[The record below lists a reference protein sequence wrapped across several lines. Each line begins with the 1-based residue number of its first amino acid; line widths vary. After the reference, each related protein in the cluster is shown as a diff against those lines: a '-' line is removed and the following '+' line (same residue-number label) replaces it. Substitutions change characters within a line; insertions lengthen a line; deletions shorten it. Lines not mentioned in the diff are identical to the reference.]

1 MAHTLVVMG
10 VRVVVVSD
18 THGQHKQV
26 EVPPGDLLVH
36 CGDWTRSS
44 SSPSIAEYRGFAA
57 WLAAQPHAAKVVV
70 AGNKEVYMDTATC
83 TRHRQRPLA
92 EVLKVQALLL
102 EAEGVTYLQDS
113 GYQFAKD
120 GQLLAVWASP
130 WTARNGGPGKAFQLE
145 AGELAE
151 RWEQVPEGVDIL
163 VTHSPAQGRL
173 DRTEQGVAAGC
184 PGLRELV
191 DRARPLLHLCGHI
204 HEGRGV
210 LRHGATTTANAAVM
224 DQRNRV
230 VGEAVVFDISS
241 DRTVT
246 QII

>member
-1 MAHTLVVMG
+1 M

-18 THGQHKQV
+18 THGQHEQV

-44 SSPSIAEYRGFAA
+44 SSPSIGEYRRFAA

-83 TRHRQRPLA
+83 TRYKERPLS
-92 EVLKVQALLL
+92 EVLEVQALLL
-102 EAEGVTYLQDS
+102 EAQGITYLQDS
-113 GYQFAKD
+113 GFQYAKE
-120 GQLLAVWASP
+120 GLELLVWGSP
-130 WTARNGGPGKAFQLE
+130 WTVRNGRPGKAFQVE
-145 AGELAE
+145 AEELGG
-151 RWEQVPEGVDIL
+151 RWEEVPEGVDIL

-184 PGLRELV
+184 RRLREVV
-191 DRARPLLHLCGHI
+191 DRVGPLLHLCGHI

-230 VGEAVVFDISS
+230 TGEAMVFDIGS
-241 DRTVT
+241 DKTVT
-246 QII
+246 QIV